1 MRHNSQL
8 IQERP
13 TLSRW
18 GTQGGVATGAQGA
31 PLLSFTYRIS
41 QASSSGWPGH
51 SCGRP
56 CEVAPSHG
64 SQAMRQDAPS
74 QVTCREVRCI

>member
-1 MRHNSQL
+1 MVGNPKKGR
-8 IQERP
+8 
-13 TLSRW
+13 TFSRW

-41 QASSSGWPGH
+41 QPASTGAAGQSAGGPWAVTAST
-51 SCGRP
+51 
-56 CEVAPSHG
+56 G

-74 QVTCREVRCI
+74 QVTCKMGRVCH